1 MGRVIAIESKRTP
14 KMSLERAKDFAT
26 EEYSRSILEGLG
38 LFMIAE
44 AWGIQP
50 YAVTQYGGYGA
61 LTEAYVIQ
69 EMSKII
75 RYLDL
80 DDKSDDAALNPLS
93 VIGTLR

>member
-14 KMSLERAKDFAT
+14 KMSLERARDLAT
-26 EEYSRSILEGLG
+26 EEYRRSILEGLG

-80 DDKSDDAALNPLS
+80 DDKSDNAALDPLS
-93 VIGTLR
+93 VIGALR